1 MVQHSKNGKVWAC
14 PHRNNM
20 LKYEHK
26 SKPLLSKRAFI
37 SRLTRHFLGSVCLIF
52 SALGIGVLGYHEFES
67 LPWIDSLLN
76 ASMILGGMGPVNPV
90 KTIAGK
96 LFASF
101 YALFSGIVFLVAVAV
116 IFTPLFHRFL
126 HKFHLT
132 EVDKQ
137 KK

>member
-1 MVQHSKNGKVWAC
+1 
-14 PHRNNM
+14 M

-26 SKPLLSKRAFI
+26 SKPLLPVHAFI
-37 SRLTRHFLGSVCLIF
+37 GRLTLHFLGSICLIF

-76 ASMILGGMGPVNPV
+76 ASMILGGMGPVDPV
-90 KTIAGK
+90 KTVAGK

-126 HKFHLT
+126 HKFHLA
-132 EVDKQ
+132 EDDKQ
-137 KK
+137 KVK

>member
-1 MVQHSKNGKVWAC
+1 MYRYENKN
-14 PHRNNM
+14 
-20 LKYEHK
+20 
-26 SKPLLSKRAFI
+26 KPLLSASAFI
-37 SRLTRHFLGSVCLIF
+37 RRITRHFLASVCLIF
-52 SALGIGVLGYHEFES
+52 SALGIGVLGYHELEN

-76 ASMILGGMGPVNPV
+76 ASMILGGMGPVDPV
-90 KTIAGK
+90 KTTAGK

-126 HKFHLT
+126 HKFHLA
-132 EVDKQ
+132 EDDKQ